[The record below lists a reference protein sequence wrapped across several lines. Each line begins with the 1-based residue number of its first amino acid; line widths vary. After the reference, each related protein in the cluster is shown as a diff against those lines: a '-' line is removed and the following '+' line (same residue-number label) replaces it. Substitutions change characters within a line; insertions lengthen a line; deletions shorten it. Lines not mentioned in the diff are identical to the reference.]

1 MGRALRR
8 VSRRAAVLVVLLGL
22 LGAAGGT
29 WWGMGQAAVHESTA
43 VILVNPLEGNPFS
56 PEGSGDDL
64 VNLETEAQLVRSDA
78 MGELVAERVDDGRT
92 SDELLETV
100 KVSVPTNTQ
109 LLEITTTGSSDAAA
123 NASAQAFAE
132 TYVEYRRTRTDAA
145 VFEKTARIN
154 EQIADRNR
162 ERLALL
168 AQLAALSP
176 TAPRAPLL
184 NQQLATLTT
193 QVGELRSQLS
203 AFTSVARDP
212 GQVVTP
218 ATATPG
224 GLPGGIAT
232 AAVLGLLVGAALG
245 LVLALA
251 LGRLDNAVR
260 RPEDLAAREARYLG
274 ELDLDPAGDPE
285 QVARVR
291 TALLAVDR
299 RRPLVVLTTTLGGP
313 DQSVRQQGHQQGQG
327 GTGLALAVAR
337 SLAASHLMTVVVE
350 VVGSETRRQRGLTDL
365 LQGRATL
372 DQVLSSPSSH
382 LSVLPTGTDQARLDD
397 LAAAP
402 ATGARI
408 RELADRADVV
418 LLACGGPDEIR
429 TQALVALADVLVLEV
444 HQGEA
449 SVDEVDA
456 ATADLARLGVR
467 DICSVFVPA
476 PRRQR
481 RRPGAALARVRP
493 SVPGRKPRLVGP
505 ETGTDRDG

>member
-1 MGRALRR
+1 M
-8 VSRRAAVLVVLLGL
+8 
-22 LGAAGGT
+22 
-29 WWGMGQAAVHESTA
+29 HESTA

-78 MGELVAERVDDGRT
+78 MGGLVAGRVDDGRT
-92 SDELLETV
+92 SRDLLDTV
-100 KVSVPTNTQ
+100 KVSVPPNTQ
-109 LLEITTTGSSDAAA
+109 LLEITATGASDAEA

-145 VFEKTARIN
+145 VFEKTAQIN

-168 AQLAALSP
+168 EQLAGLAPS
-176 TAPRAPLL
+176 APRAPLL

-203 AFTSVARDP
+203 SFTGAPRDP

-218 ATATPG
+218 ASATAG
-224 GLPGGIAT
+224 GLPGGVVTAT
-232 AAVLGLLVGAALG
+232 VLGLLGGIALG
-245 LVLALA
+245 LALSLG

-260 RPEDLAAREARYLG
+260 RPEDLVDLDARYLG
-274 ELDLDPAGDPE
+274 ALDLDPTADPE

-299 RRPLVVLTTTLGGP
+299 RRPLVVLTTTLGSA
-313 DQSVRQQGHQQGQG
+313 DRTAHQQGQG
-327 GTGLALAVAR
+327 GSGLALAVAR

-397 LAAAP
+397 LAAGP

-408 RELADRADVV
+408 RELAERADVV
-418 LLACGGPDEIR
+418 LLSCGAPDEVR
-429 TQALVALADVLVLEV
+429 TQALVAQADVLVLEV
-444 HQGEA
+444 HQGET

-456 ATADLARLGVR
+456 ATVALTRLGSH

-476 PRRQR
+476 SRRQR
-481 RRPGAALARVRP
+481 RGPRALGAQVRQ
-493 SVPGRKPRLVGP
+493 SVPSRKPRARLAGL
-505 ETGTDRDG
+505 EAGSDRDG